1 MKFLRFLLGLGWI
14 AFCFWLFT
22 RIGFAMQVMDP
33 ADVLVDKQHCTPAT
47 EGCFVTARV
56 EGQFDRTWLVTVKST
71 GETFEVGDSV
81 LTSRNYDPDTYRPGP
96 WTMGALLAG
105 FMVSAVLGSYVIN
118 GGRFRRKPEA
128 AVQG

>member
-1 MKFLRFLLGLGWI
+1 MKFARFLLGLGWI

-33 ADVLVDKQHCTPAT
+33 TDVLVDKEHCTPAT
-47 EGCFVTARV
+47 ERCFVTARV

-71 GETFEVGDSV
+71 GESFEVDDSV
-81 LTSRNYDPDTYRPGP
+81 PTWLNYDPDAYRPGP

-118 GGRFRRKPEA
+118 GGRFRRKPGA
-128 AVQG
+128 AVQS